1 MPSAKYPVPGAWY
14 LVACVRRALA
24 LACTALPVLL
34 SAAACGGKKPPPGQ
48 VAPAVSIAPMDL
60 GGQRVLILPV
70 QSASGVPFNR
80 EVITEEIIAAIRAR
94 DTRTQWIDPARLRR
108 SLASSP
114 NFAPDPAAL
123 PNDRYEAWG
132 QRRIQGGLADAVR
145 RYMALTEARLVVI
158 PRTAAMVTPDSGGA
172 FLRLNAAVVDA
183 RTGFVVWWGEAD
195 GVPAAPDDR
204 TLITSAAVALAARL
218 LVPD

>member
-1 MPSAKYPVPGAWY
+1 LIHRTTRSARRSLS
-14 LVACVRRALA
+14 LVCAALA
-24 LACTALPVLL
+24 VVL
-34 SAAACGGKKPPPGQ
+34 SAASCGGKKPPPGG
-48 VAPAVSIAPMDL
+48 VAPAVAIAPMDL

-70 QSASGVPFNR
+70 QSASGLAFNR
-80 EVITEEIIAAIRAR
+80 EIITEEIVAAIRAR

-108 SLASSP
+108 TLAGSP
-114 NFAPDPAAL
+114 TFAPDPAAL
-123 PNDRYEAWG
+123 PNDRYEMHG

-158 PRTAAMVTPDSGGA
+158 PRSAAMITPDSGGA
-172 FLRLNAAVVDA
+172 FVRLNAAVVDA

-195 GVPAAPDDR
+195 GRPAPAEDR
-204 TLITSAAVALAARL
+204 ALITSAATALAVRM

>member
-1 MPSAKYPVPGAWY
+1 
-14 LVACVRRALA
+14 
-24 LACTALPVLL
+24 
-34 SAAACGGKKPPPGQ
+34 
-48 VAPAVSIAPMDL
+48 MDL

-70 QSASGVPFNR
+70 QASTGVPFNR
-80 EVITEEIIAAIRAR
+80 EVITEEIVAAIRAR

-132 QRRIQGGLADAVR
+132 DRRIQGGLADAVR

-158 PRTAAMVTPDSGGA
+158 PRAATMMTPDGGGA
-172 FLRLNAAVVDA
+172 FVRLNVAVVDA

-195 GVPAAPDDR
+195 GHPAAPDDR
-204 TLITSAAVALAARL
+204 ALITSAATALAARL
-218 LVPD
+218 VVPD

>member
-1 MPSAKYPVPGAWY
+1 MLP
-14 LVACVRRALA
+14 
-24 LACTALPVLL
+24 LACAALVVLA
-34 SAAACGGKKPPPGQ
+34 AAACGGKKPPPGG
-48 VAPAVSIAPMDL
+48 VVPAVSVAPMDL

-70 QSASGVPFNR
+70 QASSGLQFNR
-80 EVITEEIIAAIRAR
+80 EVITDEIIAAIRAR

-132 QRRIQGGLADAVR
+132 DRRIQGGLADAVR

-158 PRTAAMVTPDSGGA
+158 PRSAVLMTPDSGAA
-172 FLRLNAAVVDA
+172 FVRLSAAVVDA
-183 RTGFVVWWGEAD
+183 RTGLLVWWGEAD
-195 GVPAAPDDR
+195 GRPAAPDDR
-204 TLITSAAVALAARL
+204 ALITSAAEALAVRL
-218 LVPD
+218 VVPD